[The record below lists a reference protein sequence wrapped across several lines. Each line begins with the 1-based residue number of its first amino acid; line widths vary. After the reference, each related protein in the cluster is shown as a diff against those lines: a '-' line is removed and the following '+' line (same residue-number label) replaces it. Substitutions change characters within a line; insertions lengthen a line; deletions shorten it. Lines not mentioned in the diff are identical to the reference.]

1 MERRISLD
9 ELAMGLMAAKQYHDR
24 YREPVR
30 FQEEILAS
38 SMTSEFGLHQRYT
51 EVKEKYVH
59 TLLALLLPQLLGP
72 DGTLTVRGSGD
83 DESNDAADG
92 LPHTI
97 RKIWRESRYDLER
110 EQFLT
115 DSIIGWGCAEI
126 RMEDSRLDNTKKLVV
141 PVARHIHPE
150 DLMIMPGARR
160 WEHSAAFF
168 RRRVES
174 RKYLL
179 AMAEESDDDWNLNV
193 IRDLPT
199 ARQSQLTYEDDDL
212 VEYWEGWARPVEKKH
227 RDLKEMSGKAD
238 EHDGVRFWMSESGEH
253 LRDMEHHH
261 GLAGTP
267 YVAYGSM
274 RTTSCPYPQGI
285 AVASA
290 TQALDVEAMIATIEE
305 RVEAMQNLVFAATS
319 EVDLEQRIEQKI
331 GGVVPMG
338 SNFDKNMVQEVRIDG
353 PRAEHWAWLESRRQ
367 QLDEVSGLSDF
378 QPQQLGS
385 RASATEA
392 SMRRES
398 ANNRLEGLLNSM
410 YRSDRRL
417 VEMQGF
423 YLVTRKD
430 IIIPM
435 GPDAAEKLGL
445 RSPVWHGGL
454 DGGRSYESLGLE
466 YGVSKS
472 HRLSPQLMLQRYGL
486 AMDLAMRA
494 SALKERFPD
503 TNIEELMGEV
513 FVSSEVPEF
522 RNLLFGDPAPD
533 AGPAPA
539 PPQIAGPDARGVP
552 QMAGAGPV
560 APVQ

>member
-24 YREPVR
+24 FREPVR

-38 SMTSEFGLHQRYT
+38 SMSSEFGLHQRYT

-59 TLLALLLPQLLGP
+59 TLLALLLPQMLGP
-72 DGTLTVRGSGD
+72 DGTLSVRGSGD
-83 DESNDAADG
+83 ELSEDAADG
-92 LPHTI
+92 LPHTM
-97 RKIWRESRYDLER
+97 RKIQKEACYDLER
-110 EQFLT
+110 EQKLT
-115 DSIIGWGCAEI
+115 DTIIGWGCAEI
-126 RMEDSRLDNTKKLVV
+126 RMEDSRMDQTRKLVV
-141 PVARHIHPE
+141 PTPRHIHPE
-150 DLMIMPGARR
+150 DLLIMPGARR
-160 WEHSAAFF
+160 WEHCSAFF

-174 RKYLL
+174 REWLL
-179 AMAEESDDDWNLNV
+179 NMAEEAGDWNLEV
-193 IRDLPT
+193 IRALPT

-212 VEYWEGWARPVEKKH
+212 VEYWEGWARPVEKTH
-227 RDLKEMSGKAD
+227 PNLKEMSGPAD
-238 EHDGVRFWMSESGEH
+238 EHDGVRFWISESGEH

-261 GLAGTP
+261 GLKGTP
-267 YVAYGSM
+267 YVAYGAM

-305 RVEAMQNLVFAATS
+305 RVDAMQNLVFAATS
-319 EVDLEQRIEQKI
+319 EADLEQRIEQKI

-338 SNFDKNMVQEVRIDG
+338 SNFDKAMVQEVRIDG

-378 QPQQLGS
+378 QPQQLGN

-392 SMRRES
+392 SMRRDA
-398 ANNRLEGLLNSM
+398 ANNRLDGLLNAM

-417 VEMQGF
+417 MEMQGF

-430 IIIPM
+430 VKIPM

-445 RSPVWHGGL
+445 KNPVWEGGL
-454 DGGRSYESLGLE
+454 PDGRTYESLGLE
-466 YGVSKS
+466 FGVSKS
-472 HRLSPQLMLQRYGL
+472 HRLSPQLMLQRYST
-486 AMDLAMRA
+486 AMDLAIRA

-503 TNIEELMGEV
+503 TNIEDLMGEV

-522 RNLLFGDPAPD
+522 RNLLFGDPAPE
-533 AGPAPA
+533 AAPA
-539 PPQIAGPDARGVP
+539 QQTPQTAGPDARGIP
-552 QMAGAGPV
+552 QIAGGGPV
-560 APVQ
+560 GIVQ